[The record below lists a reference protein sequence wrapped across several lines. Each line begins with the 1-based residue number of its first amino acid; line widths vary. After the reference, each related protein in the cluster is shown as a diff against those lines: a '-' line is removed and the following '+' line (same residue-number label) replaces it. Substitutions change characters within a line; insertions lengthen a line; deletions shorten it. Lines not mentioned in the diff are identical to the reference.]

1 MLRRTTIERVETN
14 EEELN
19 NIKYI
24 QKMKKTTLLLAVLSA
39 GMTLGVNGQTVKYV
53 GTGNYVQETNW
64 TPNQETNELR
74 TQHTGYQDI
83 ITYMESTGSSGRY
96 ASLPN
101 WVVDCIATPAEFKGL
116 ITRNGVPG
124 TAVEALPPYAQVS
137 QVFLTGSL
145 AHQDKTLTGRTFNCI
160 IFVQDFAGTTYTD
173 AELKAPY
180 QTALDALWASK
191 NVVVSNY
198 TESNGK
204 RVGDPCGFDGTS
216 VQDFLQSNFSMPYT
230 YEGKSNILVSVNLQ
244 SVERLGFQ
252 YGTIPSLVKN
262 ATIFRGSGLYG
273 EPDGNGGNKT
283 TDLTPTIISETEY
296 YNVPEEL
303 QGRNIGFPIPS
314 NTLPAFGLKYFT
326 NDIKGKV
333 TLQDHGVKT
342 DKDDAA
348 DELQPNGRPLVRLL
362 DRSTET
368 YLVPDGA
375 TALNS
380 KNSAEVNADG
390 SFSFT
395 GLNPE
400 HTYQLSVSSSS
411 YGYLEYTTLNFV
423 KGETAVKSADAAYD
437 QHYEGKKNDI
447 EVEIFL
453 NKGTATAVADVA
465 ASKQVAGVDYYNMQG
480 QRSNSAHEGVNVV
493 VTRYTDGTKTTAKV
507 VK

>member
-1 MLRRTTIERVETN
+1 
-14 EEELN
+14 
-19 NIKYI
+19 
-24 QKMKKTTLLLAVLSA
+24 MKKILLFAAVAAMIAVAAQAHKS
-39 GMTLGVNGQTVKYV
+39 KYV
-53 GTGNYVQETNW
+53 GTGHGSEDVTWTAQQDNYEMLPQSQYT
-64 TPNQETNELR
+64 
-74 TQHTGYQDI
+74 
-83 ITYMESTGSSGRY
+83 ESDTC
-96 ASLPN
+96 LVN
-101 WVVDCIATPAEFKGL
+101 NK
-116 ITRNGVPG
+116 
-124 TAVEALPPYAQVS
+124 
-137 QVFLTGSL
+137 
-145 AHQDKTLTGRTFNCI
+145 K
-160 IFVQDFAGTTYTD
+160 QDFLIRYYKVHEMSSNNILNVQKMQIDCFVTPEDFNGTIVDSLGKPQSRFSSIPRNAEIKRINLYTQYRQSFSTRLNFD
-173 AELKAPY
+173 VIAVMQEVQADSFSVADLKKSINEV
-180 QTALDALWASK
+180 DREIIASK
-191 NVVVSNY
+191 NYTLSTGEAEDDYFDSLTDDNMYYVKGNPDTYKMHCYFPYSFLFTGKKNVRLILEWSDVVDDNE
-198 TESNGK
+198 TTGLLIQGGK
-204 RVGDPCGFDGTS
+204 GVYSYANKPAK
-216 VQDFLQSNFSMPYT
+216 VA
-230 YEGKSNILVSVNLQ
+230 
-244 SVERLGFQ
+244 
-252 YGTIPSLVKN
+252 N
-262 ATIFRGSGLYG
+262 ATILRTENDYHSDPHTIVPGQTSFDFDDPLI
-273 EPDGNGGNKT
+273 NAQVKT
-283 TDLTPTIISETEY
+283 IPY
-296 YNVPEEL
+296 Y
-303 QGRNIGFPIPS
+303 
-314 NTLPAFGLKYFT
+314 TLPDIDVEFFT

-480 QRSNSAHEGVNVV
+480 QRSTSAHEGVNVV

>member
-1 MLRRTTIERVETN
+1 
-14 EEELN
+14 
-19 NIKYI
+19 
-24 QKMKKTTLLLAVLSA
+24 
-39 GMTLGVNGQTVKYV
+39 MTLGVNGQTVKYV
-53 GTGNYVQETNW
+53 GDGSYQQEINW
-64 TPNQETNELR
+64 TSTQETNELR
-74 TQHTGYQDI
+74 TQSTGYQDI
-83 ITYMESTGSSGRY
+83 MTYMESTGSSGRY
-96 ASLPN
+96 ASLPD
-101 WVVDCIATPAEFKGL
+101 WVVDCIVTPAELKGL
-116 ITRNGVPG
+116 ITRNGVTG

-160 IFVQDFAGTTYTD
+160 TFVQDFAGTTYSD
-173 AELKAPY
+173 AALKAPY

-198 TESNGK
+198 MESNGK
-204 RVGDPCGFDGTS
+204 RVGEPCGFDGTS
-216 VQDFLQSNFSMPYT
+216 VQDFLHSNFSNMPYT

-262 ATIFRGSGLYG
+262 ATIFRGRGVYG
-273 EPDGNGGNKT
+273 EPDGNGGTKT
-283 TDLTPTIISETEY
+283 HELTPTIISETEY

-326 NDIKGKV
+326 NDIKGTV

-411 YGYLEYTTLNFV
+411 YGYLEYTTLNFM

-480 QRSNSAHEGVNVV
+480 QRSTSAHEGVNVV

>member
-1 MLRRTTIERVETN
+1 
-14 EEELN
+14 
-19 NIKYI
+19 
-24 QKMKKTTLLLAVLSA
+24 MKKILLFAAVAAMIAVAAQAHKS
-39 GMTLGVNGQTVKYV
+39 KYV
-53 GTGNYVQETNW
+53 GTGHGSEDVTWTAQQDNYEMLPQSQYTESD
-64 TPNQETNELR
+64 
-74 TQHTGYQDI
+74 TG
-83 ITYMESTGSSGRY
+83 
-96 ASLPN
+96 LVN
-101 WVVDCIATPAEFKGL
+101 NK
-116 ITRNGVPG
+116 
-124 TAVEALPPYAQVS
+124 
-137 QVFLTGSL
+137 
-145 AHQDKTLTGRTFNCI
+145 K
-160 IFVQDFAGTTYTD
+160 QDFLIRYNKVPEMSWSTMLRVRRMQMDCFVTPEDFNGSIVDSLGKPQSRFSSIPRNAEIKRINLYTQYRQSFSTRLNFD
-173 AELKAPY
+173 VIAVMQEVQADSFSVADLKKSINEV
-180 QTALDALWASK
+180 DREIIASK
-191 NVVVSNY
+191 NYTLSTGEAEDDYFDSLTDDNMYYVKGNPDTYKMHCYFPYSFLFTGKKNVRLILEWSDVVDDNE
-198 TESNGK
+198 TTGLLIQGGK
-204 RVGDPCGFDGTS
+204 GVYSYANKPAK
-216 VQDFLQSNFSMPYT
+216 VA
-230 YEGKSNILVSVNLQ
+230 
-244 SVERLGFQ
+244 
-252 YGTIPSLVKN
+252 N
-262 ATIFRGSGLYG
+262 ATILRTENDYHSDPHTIVPGQTSFDFDDPLI
-273 EPDGNGGNKT
+273 NAQVKT
-283 TDLTPTIISETEY
+283 IPY
-296 YNVPEEL
+296 Y
-303 QGRNIGFPIPS
+303 
-314 NTLPAFGLKYFT
+314 TLPDIDVEYFT

-480 QRSNSAHEGVNVV
+480 QRSTSAHEGVNVV

>member
-1 MLRRTTIERVETN
+1 
-14 EEELN
+14 
-19 NIKYI
+19 
-24 QKMKKTTLLLAVLSA
+24 MKKTTLLLAVLSA

-53 GTGNYVQETNW
+53 GTGTYQQETNW
-64 TPNQETNELR
+64 TSTQETNEFR
-74 TQHTGYQDI
+74 TQSKGHQDI
-83 ITYMESTGSSGRY
+83 MTYLESTSGSKKY
-96 ASLPN
+96 VNLPN

-116 ITRNGVPG
+116 ITRNGVAG
-124 TAVEALPPYAQVS
+124 TTVEAPLPAYAQVS

-145 AHQDKTLTGRTFNCI
+145 AHQDNTLTGRTFNCI

-180 QTALDALWASK
+180 QTALNALWASK

-204 RVGDPCGFDGTS
+204 RVGEYCGFDGTAM
-216 VQDFLQSNFSMPYT
+216 QDFLHSNFTMPYT
-230 YEGKSNILVSVNLQ
+230 YVGNSNILVSVNLQ

-252 YGTIPSLVKN
+252 YTTIHSPIEN
-262 ATIFRGSGLYG
+262 ATVFRGKGEYG
-273 EPDGNGGNKT
+273 EPDGNGGFST
-283 TDLTPTIISETEY
+283 IALEPTIVSATEY
-296 YNVPEEL
+296 YNVPEGM
-303 QGRNIGFPIPS
+303 QGREISFPILS

-411 YGYLEYTTLNFV
+411 YGYLEYTTLNFM

-447 EVEIFL
+447 EVEIIL

-493 VTRYTDGTKTTAKV
+493 VTRYTDGTTRVAKV

>member
-1 MLRRTTIERVETN
+1 MWAPV
-14 EEELN
+14 
-19 NIKYI
+19 
-24 QKMKKTTLLLAVLSA
+24 
-39 GMTLGVNGQTVKYV
+39 
-53 GTGNYVQETNW
+53 
-64 TPNQETNELR
+64 ELR
-74 TQHTGYQDI
+74 TQQTGHQDI

-96 ASLPN
+96 VSLPN

-124 TAVEALPPYAQVS
+124 TAVESLPPYAQVS

-145 AHQDKTLTGRTFNCI
+145 ARQDKTLTGRTFNCI

-180 QTALDALWASK
+180 QTALNALWASK

-204 RVGDPCGFDGTS
+204 RVGDACGFNDMS
-216 VQDFLQSNFSMPYT
+216 VQDFLQSNFSNMPYT
-230 YEGKSNILVSVNLQ
+230 YEGKGNILVSVNLQ

-283 TDLTPTIISETEY
+283 TDLTPTIIS
-296 YNVPEEL
+296 
-303 QGRNIGFPIPS
+303 
-314 NTLPAFGLKYFT
+314 
-326 NDIKGKV
+326 
-333 TLQDHGVKT
+333 GVKT

-380 KNSAEVNADG
+380 KKSAEVNADG

-480 QRSNSAHEGVNVV
+480 QRSTSAHEGVNVV

>member
-1 MLRRTTIERVETN
+1 
-14 EEELN
+14 
-19 NIKYI
+19 
-24 QKMKKTTLLLAVLSA
+24 MKKILLFAAVAAMIAVAAQAHKS
-39 GMTLGVNGQTVKYV
+39 KYV
-53 GTGNYVQETNW
+53 GTGHGSEDVTWTAQQDNYEMLPQSQYT
-64 TPNQETNELR
+64 
-74 TQHTGYQDI
+74 
-83 ITYMESTGSSGRY
+83 ESDTC
-96 ASLPN
+96 LVN
-101 WVVDCIATPAEFKGL
+101 NK
-116 ITRNGVPG
+116 
-124 TAVEALPPYAQVS
+124 
-137 QVFLTGSL
+137 
-145 AHQDKTLTGRTFNCI
+145 K
-160 IFVQDFAGTTYTD
+160 QDFLIRYYKVHEMSSNNILNVEKMQIDCFVTPEDFNGTIVDSLGKPQSRFSSIPRNAEIKRINLYTQYRQSFSTRLNFD
-173 AELKAPY
+173 VIAVMQEVQADSFSVADLKKSINEV
-180 QTALDALWASK
+180 DREIIASK
-191 NVVVSNY
+191 NYTLSTGEAEDDYFDSLTDDNMYYVKGNPDTYKMHCYFPYSFLFTGKKNVRLILEWSDVVDDNE
-198 TESNGK
+198 TTGLLIQGGK
-204 RVGDPCGFDGTS
+204 GVYSYANKPAK
-216 VQDFLQSNFSMPYT
+216 VA
-230 YEGKSNILVSVNLQ
+230 
-244 SVERLGFQ
+244 
-252 YGTIPSLVKN
+252 N
-262 ATIFRGSGLYG
+262 ATILRTENDYHSDPHTIVPGQTSFDFDDPLI
-273 EPDGNGGNKT
+273 NAQVKT
-283 TDLTPTIISETEY
+283 IPY
-296 YNVPEEL
+296 Y
-303 QGRNIGFPIPS
+303 
-314 NTLPAFGLKYFT
+314 TLPDIDVEFFT

-411 YGYLEYTTLNFV
+411 YGYLEYTTLNFM

-480 QRSNSAHEGVNVV
+480 QRSTSAHEGVNVV

>member
-1 MLRRTTIERVETN
+1 
-14 EEELN
+14 
-19 NIKYI
+19 
-24 QKMKKTTLLLAVLSA
+24 
-39 GMTLGVNGQTVKYV
+39 MTLGVNGQTVKYV
-53 GTGNYVQETNW
+53 GTGFCQQEANW
-64 TPNQETNELR
+64 TSTQDTNELR
-74 TQHTGYQDI
+74 TQHTGYQHI
-83 ITYMESTGSSGRY
+83 ITYMESTGSSGSY
-96 ASLPN
+96 VSLPN
-101 WVVDCIATPAEFKGL
+101 WVVDCIATPAELKGL
-116 ITRNGVPG
+116 ITRNRVTG

-145 AHQDKTLTGRTFNCI
+145 AHQDTTLTGRTFNCI
-160 IFVQDFAGTTYTD
+160 IFVQDFAGTTYSD
-173 AELKAPY
+173 AALKAPY

-191 NVVVSNY
+191 NVFVSNY
-198 TESNGK
+198 TESDGK
-204 RVGDPCGFDGTS
+204 REGDPCGFDGTS
-216 VQDFLQSNFSMPYT
+216 EQDFLHSNFSNMPYT
-230 YEGKSNILVSVNLQ
+230 YEGKGNILVSVNLK

-252 YGTIPSLVKN
+252 YGTIPSVVKN
-262 ATIFRGSGLYG
+262 ATIFRGSGTYG
-273 EPDGNGGNKT
+273 EPDDNGGNKT
-283 TDLTPTIISETEY
+283 TDLTPTIISDTEY

-303 QGRNIGFPIPS
+303 QGRKISFPILS

-342 DKDDAA
+342 DKDD
-348 DELQPNGRPLVRLL
+348 DPVTELQPNGRPLVRLL
-362 DRSTET
+362 DRSTKK

-423 KGETAVKSADAAYD
+423 KGETAVKSAAAAYD
-437 QHYEGKKNDI
+437 QNYEGKKNDI

-480 QRSNSAHEGVNVV
+480 QRSTSAHEGVNVV

>member
-1 MLRRTTIERVETN
+1 
-14 EEELN
+14 
-19 NIKYI
+19 
-24 QKMKKTTLLLAVLSA
+24 
-39 GMTLGVNGQTVKYV
+39 MTLGVNGQTVKYV
-53 GTGNYVQETNW
+53 GSGSYQQEANW
-64 TPNQETNELR
+64 TPKQETNELR
-74 TQHTGYQDI
+74 TQSTGYQDI
-83 ITYMESTGSSGRY
+83 MTYMESTGSSGGY

-101 WVVDCIATPAEFKGL
+101 WVVDCIATPAELKGL
-116 ITRNGVPG
+116 ITRNGVTG
-124 TAVEALPPYAQVS
+124 TADEALPPYAQVS

-204 RVGDPCGFDGTS
+204 RVGDACGFNDMS
-216 VQDFLQSNFSMPYT
+216 VQDFLQSNFSNMPYT
-230 YEGKSNILVSVNLQ
+230 YEGKGNILVSVNLK

-252 YGTIPSLVKN
+252 YGTIPSVVKN

-283 TDLTPTIISETEY
+283 TDLTPTIISRTEY
-296 YNVPEEL
+296 YNVPEKL
-303 QGRNIGFPIPS
+303 QGKDIGFPIPS

-333 TLQDHGVKT
+333 TLRDEGKT
-342 DKDDAA
+342 VTTDDNPVTA
-348 DELQPNGRPLVRLL
+348 LQPNGRPLVRLL
-362 DRSTET
+362 DRSTKT

-437 QHYEGKKNDI
+437 QNYEGKKNDI

-453 NKGTATAVADVA
+453 NKGTVTGVADVS
-465 ASKQVAGVDYYNMQG
+465 ASKQVASIDYYNMQG
-480 QRSNSAHEGVNVV
+480 QRSTSAHEGVNVV